1 MIGVTH
7 FMRRP
12 RASNF
17 SVERLFED
25 VRGHLPPD
33 VRVRVC
39 TNRFHS
45 TGALRRAYDLVRARR
60 HQGDVN
66 HIAGDVHYL
75 ALSLE
80 PRRTLLTILDCGW
93 QQRSRGVRRW
103 LIWQLWYRLPVRR
116 CALISVISESTR
128 QELLERTGCESAKVR
143 VVPASVSPEFR
154 PAPRAFDAQCPR
166 ILQVGTKA
174 NKNIEV
180 HAAALDG
187 IACRLVVIGELSR
200 PQRAVLASH
209 GVAFEEHV
217 GLSRSELL
225 EQYRGCDLLLF
236 ASTYEGFGLPIVEVQ
251 AVGRPVVTANVW
263 SMPEVAGDAAC
274 LVDPHDVA
282 SVRAGVQR
290 IIDDAAYRERLVARG
305 FANVERFRAAAI
317 AEQYAALYREI
328 HRNGRAQ

>member
-1 MIGVTH
+1 MIRVTQ

-12 RASNF
+12 SPGAF
-17 SVERLFED
+17 SIERLFED
-25 VRGHLPPD
+25 VRRHLPSGIEA
-33 VRVRVC
+33 RVC
-39 TNRFHS
+39 TNRFAS
-45 TGALRRAYDLVRARR
+45 RGILRRAYDIVRARR
-60 HQGDVN
+60 HQGHVN
-66 HIAGDVHYL
+66 HITGDVHFL
-75 ALSLE
+75 TLLLDR
-80 PRRTLLTILDCGW
+80 RRTLLTIHDCDSL
-93 QQRSRGVRRW
+93 RRTRGVRHW
-103 LIWQLWYRLPVRR
+103 ALHLFWYWLPVRR
-116 CALISVISESTR
+116 SALVTTISESTR
-128 QELLERTGCESAKVR
+128 RQLLQEAGCDPAAVR
-143 VVPASVSPEFR
+143 VVHDCVSPEFR
-154 PAPRAFDAQCPR
+154 PAPRAFDTQCPR

-209 GVAFEEHV
+209 GIAFEEHV

-236 ASTYEGFGLPIVEVQ
+236 ASTYEGFGLPIVEAQV
-251 AVGRPVVTANVW
+251 VGRPVVTANVW
-263 SMPEVAGDAAC
+263 SMPEVAGDGAC

-328 HRNGRAQ
+328 HRNGRAR